1 MRRTSCRKSKVAW
14 WPMSKSAKRRDSTE
28 ESSLRNGVGS
38 RKNYPNI
45 FTTSGLGKIGKA
57 EIEAFHGRIER
68 RWIKL

>member
-1 MRRTSCRKSKVAW
+1 
-14 WPMSKSAKRRDSTE
+14 MSKSTKRRDSTE